1 MINFRLLR
9 HLILFLVV
17 AEEKHFGRAAKRLGM
32 SQPPLSEQI
41 QTLEHALKVK
51 LFDRSRRS
59 VQLTPAGAALVPVIS
74 KLAEQMERVEFA
86 AREVAAGRHGL
97 LVIGSIQ
104 SAMGDPLPMVIKNTQ
119 KLLPEFTISVIEVD
133 SGDVA
138 QAVENGDIDVA
149 FSRLNGALGP
159 LISSK
164 ALIHDQL
171 VVAVPSD
178 HHLSEKKAISLTDL
192 VNEDFVM
199 CPRSITPTYFDAIM
213 AACKKNNFSPRIV
226 HEARSV
232 SAQISLVGCAQ
243 GVALVPRN
251 VSIPK
256 GVITKP
262 LKEKVNVVTL
272 SISWNPARETEA
284 VRNVI
289 KTASTLLKTKVQD

>member
-1 MINFRLLR
+1 
-9 HLILFLVV
+9 
-17 AEEKHFGRAAKRLGM
+17 
-32 SQPPLSEQI
+32 
-41 QTLEHALKVK
+41 
-51 LFDRSRRS
+51 
-59 VQLTPAGAALVPVIS
+59 
-74 KLAEQMERVEFA
+74 
-86 AREVAAGRHGL
+86 
-97 LVIGSIQ
+97 
-104 SAMGDPLPMVIKNTQ
+104 MVIKNTQ

-138 QAVENGDIDVA
+138 QALENGDIDVA